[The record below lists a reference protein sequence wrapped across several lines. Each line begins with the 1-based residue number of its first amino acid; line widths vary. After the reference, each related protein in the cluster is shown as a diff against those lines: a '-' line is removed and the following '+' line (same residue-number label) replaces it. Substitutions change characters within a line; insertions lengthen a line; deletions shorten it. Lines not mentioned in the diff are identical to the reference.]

1 MFNALSTELLE
12 ELAVLLQMKPI
23 YLFRVIFS
31 YCICFTCR
39 YNFPSSNFDKYT
51 ILFEN
56 SYVFFVDTWFAVGLV
71 ALASFSRTSSNSW

>member
-23 YLFRVIFS
+23 YLFRVLFS

-39 YNFPSSNFDKYT
+39 YNFPSSNFDRYT

-56 SYVFFVDTWFAVGLV
+56 S
-71 ALASFSRTSSNSW
+71 